1 VAGPPDAAPG
11 PPAVRPVPPPVP
23 PPGARCGPE
32 RLQARLRSVQS
43 RRRFL
48 LRELD
53 AVRRR
58 AERLEEIVVGA
69 VEERVPW
76 ERAYMRLDR

>member
-1 VAGPPDAAPG
+1 MNSGRVLVALEEQEKWRD
-11 PPAVRPVPPPVP
+11 R
-23 PPGARCGPE
+23 RT

>member
-1 VAGPPDAAPG
+1 MNSGRVLVALEEQEKWRD
-11 PPAVRPVPPPVP
+11 R
-23 PPGARCGPE
+23 RT

-58 AERLEEIVVGA
+58 VERLEEIVVGA

>member
-1 VAGPPDAAPG
+1 MNSGRVLVALEEQEKWRD
-11 PPAVRPVPPPVP
+11 R
-23 PPGARCGPE
+23 RT

-58 AERLEEIVVGA
+58 VERLEEIVFGA
-69 VEERVPW
+69 VEERGPW